1 MFLVTLEGLIRLVES
16 SDLIIE
22 KRSIIYKI
30 EELAKASLLNCTRA
44 SLQTT

>member
-1 MFLVTLEGLIRLVES
+1 MFLVTLGGLVRLVES

-30 EELAKASLLNCTRA
+30 RELAKAPLLNCIGA
-44 SLQTT
+44 SLQTA

>member
-1 MFLVTLEGLIRLVES
+1 MFLVTLERLIRLVES

-30 EELAKASLLNCTRA
+30 GELAKVSLLNCIGA
-44 SLQTT
+44 SLQTA